1 MNHLEKTKIFF
12 GLKDKYNSFIHS
24 ILYLTFLLVSCS
36 SNKYQRISIENPIA
50 LVAMED
56 SLLKIE
62 SNEKLYNSLS
72 VAHSTIGKTA
82 YDNNDFLKAK
92 NRFTRALSLVEN
104 DTSSL
109 HYYYLIEGHILLKKG
124 NKNGL
129 WEGIGFYYK
138 AAKLKPSL
146 GEPYFFIGK
155 SYQKL
160 GDSDFDLIAE
170 SFENAL
176 KLTLTKDL
184 RDKINLEYNNIIDRK
199 NRLENFWK

>member
-36 SNKYQRISIENPIA
+36 SNKYQRISIENPNA

-56 SLLKIE
+56 SLLKVE
-62 SNEKLYNSLS
+62 SDENFYNALG
-72 VAHSTIGKTA
+72 VAHSSIGKIA
-82 YDNNDFLKAK
+82 YHDKDFLKAK
-92 NRFTRALSLVEN
+92 NHFTRAISLAKN

-109 HYYYLIEGHILLKKG
+109 YYYYLTEGHLLLKKG

-129 WEGIGFYYK
+129 WDGIEFYYK

-160 GDSDFDLIAE
+160 GSSDFDLIAE
-170 SFENAL
+170 SYENAL
-176 KLTLTKDL
+176 KLTLNKDL
-184 RDKINLEYNNIIDRK
+184 RDKTNLEYNNIIDRK
-199 NRLENFWK
+199 NKLENFWK